1 MDVLRANYLRIFILF
16 VILQIDLFCFSQ
28 ASNYPYKDWI
38 EKLSDRKTGHL
49 SGYNE
54 ILSALKDKEPSE
66 VNVAF
71 YMLESKG
78 SARCTYFIT
87 RLNLLKAFWF
97 SDYHLPRKVDSLQV
111 FMKKALNA
119 AYETDDDSLVSMIS
133 WQYGSMMYWAGLIEP
148 GTMYSL
154 YAAELDERAGRRSG
168 SDNFILLSDLL
179 YRARDYEKAIY
190 YTKKSIDEM
199 PDTLRM
205 KSKIMSNQ
213 NTIAL
218 CWQRMGKYD
227 SAFFYYDI
235 AMRMAR
241 ELKDSAWISIISG
254 NLGQIYFAQQNY
266 PVAKQLL
273 EYDYYQSKK
282 FGELASAANSLQ
294 WVARI
299 DLIQGKKDSALYR
312 LREALRLLDPRSS
325 SNYRENVYYATA
337 DVYKAIGNYDSAFKY
352 AQLYNQEHESIERT
366 VANSR
371 LEIASIKLD
380 NLQHVEALKNFQREK
395 DAEKMKRNFFI
406 AAIFLLTIIAL
417 LYVNRLRLKLHHR
430 EQLAAE
436 RQKIAEA
443 EIASAKEQLQLF
455 TQNLIEKTNLIEQLQ
470 QQVNN
475 RTFSVEQ
482 QDLISG
488 ISNLTIL
495 TEADWEKFKTIF
507 EKIYPGFFNNLK
519 QKVSD
524 ITLAEQR
531 MAALTRLH
539 LSINQIASILGISTN
554 SVYKTKQRLRHRL
567 NLDPEIDIEEI
578 LTKI

>member
-380 NLQHVEALKNFQREK
+380 NLQHVEALKNLNREK
-395 DAEKMKRNFFI
+395 DAEKLKRNFI
-406 AAIFLLTIIAL
+406 VAIIILTTIIVMFLL
-417 LYVNRLRLKLHHR
+417 NRMRLKHR
-430 EQLAAE
+430 HNEQLALQ
-436 RQKIAEA
+436 QKAIAEA
-443 EIASAKEQLQLF
+443 DVAVANAELNTFKKNIIEK
-455 TQNLIEKTNLIEQLQ
+455 TTLIEKLQ
-470 QQVNN
+470 QQVD
-475 RTFSVEQ
+475 EKE
-482 QDLISG
+482 IG
-488 ISNLTIL
+488 ISQQTIIDELTHQTIL
-495 TEADWEKFKTIF
+495 TEDEWEKFKSLF
-507 EKIYPGFFNNLK
+507 EKINPRFFIHLK
-519 QKVSD
+519 EKSSD
-524 ITLAEQR
+524 ITVAEQR
-531 MAALTRLH
+531 MAALMRLQ
-539 LSINQIASILGISTN
+539 LGSKQIASMLGISLD
-554 SVYKTKQRLRHRL
+554 SVRKTRFRLRKRL
-567 NLDPEIDIEEI
+567 GLSVEEEVEKWLHTI
-578 LTKI
+578 